1 MDNEQLVIL
10 GNGFDLALGLA
21 TSYDDFFKW
30 IKTEDTIS
38 TIPPI
43 KEDSS
48 EEETAVLEQQILEDL
63 KTKRVN
69 VWVYYFCQLDHT
81 LKGWNNV
88 ESVIKDVIING
99 SPIAPNVNITIKEYL
114 KHSFF
119 ASTLIKNL
127 LNVVYDVITEID
139 KTGLSKNLHIYDLK
153 DDKTKIYPF
162 LLLELNRFET
172 LFKEYLNS
180 KYFFN
185 KSHNYKYYKQLAK
198 NLLFKMDIDIS
209 QNNYHILDFNYTYPI
224 TNEANIN
231 NIHGLL
237 GDDNII
243 FGIDATK
250 VDSNTPYYQFTK
262 ESRIMHNSL
271 KPTFVKKKAD
281 ILNKSIKEIKFFGHS
296 LAEADYAYFQSIFDY
311 LNIYDSDVILIFYYG
326 NYLNVHK
333 AELAEYEHQIQ
344 KLLSIYGTT
353 LDNKDHGKNIMT
365 KLMLENRLQIE
376 HVNTAGL

>member
-88 ESVIKDVIING
+88 ESVIRNVLGYREMGINFSIKTSLKMYLHGGLG
-99 SPIAPNVNITIKEYL
+99 SNNILINLMQLLIKELNTNDTNFFKYNSSLLVL
-114 KHSFF
+114 KNVEYMFF
-119 ASTLIKNL
+119 
-127 LNVVYDVITEID
+127 
-139 KTGLSKNLHIYDLK
+139 
-153 DDKTKIYPF
+153 PF
-162 LLLELNRFET
+162 LYNELVKFEC
-172 LFKEYLNS
+172 LFKD
-180 KYFFN
+180 YFF
-185 KSHNYKYYKQLAK
+185 SEYFFSESPSISNYDNYATK
-198 NLLFKMDIDIS
+198 LLSSMNIEM
-209 QNNYHILDFNYTYPI
+209 QNNNYHILDFNYTQLS
-224 TNEANIN
+224 NIEDKVN
-231 NIHGLL
+231 NIHGMFI
-237 GDDNII
+237 DNNII

-271 KPTFVKKKAD
+271 KSSLDKD
-281 ILNKSIKEIKFFGHS
+281 ILNKNIKEIKFFGHS

-311 LNIYDSDVILIFYYG
+311 LNIYDSDVTLIFYYG
-326 NYLNVHK
+326 SYLNYRD
-333 AELAEYEHQIQ
+333 AELNEYEHQIQ

-365 KLMLENRLQIE
+365 KLMLENRLQIKRI
-376 HVNTAGL
+376 NTAEF